1 MDIDK
6 HKTAQVFASRLTY
19 LLYRSDM
26 SQSDLARKANIQP
39 STISYYICNRRKT
52 PHAETLRRIAVAL
65 GVSSDY
71 LIGLTDD
78 LPEQYR
84 EEAKP

>member
-19 LLYRSDM
+19 LLYKSDM
-26 SQSDLARKANIQP
+26 SQADFARKANI
-39 STISYYICNRRKT
+39 SDTAVSLYISSRRKT
-52 PHAETLRRIAVAL
+52 PQAETLRRIAVAL
-65 GVSSDY
+65 GVSADY

>member
-1 MDIDK
+1 MGIDK
-6 HKTAQVFASRLTY
+6 RKTAQVFASRLTY
-19 LLYRSDM
+19 LLYKSDM
-26 SQSDLARKANIQP
+26 SQAELARKANVQP
-39 STISYYICNRRKT
+39 STITNYICKRRKT
-52 PHAETLRRIAVAL
+52 PQAETLRRIAIAL
-65 GVSSDY
+65 GVSADY